1 MFIYLGI
8 AILISIIVI
17 MLIKNMQLKNKYD
30 NIKCIIDTFDGILC
44 FKDSEGKILECNSD
58 FKEIFEGC
66 GEIIGCNNDDFIKN
80 NPQRTSEIL
89 QCQKSDDEVRKLKKE
104 IRIKEDFYVKNE
116 KCTFDVVKKPIFRNG
131 KFEGIAIV
139 GKNITDKLKMEKF
152 KKIAA
157 ENERALTAIKNSK
170 GIKLQLF
177 ANLSHEFKTPINV
190 IQSAISTQKNF
201 LENGDLSLEKSLKHT
216 NYMEKNVNRLTR
228 IVNNFITIAE
238 FESAHI
244 KCNLINADI
253 IMIIEDIIASVEQSE
268 IKKDLEIVFDTN
280 TEELIMA
287 IDIDMFEKVILNL
300 ISNAIKFAGSKKTLL
315 IYVDENEDGVAI
327 YAKDNGDGI
336 SENKK
341 KYIFE
346 KFIQGDMSSTRNS
359 EGSGIGLTV
368 AKAFIELH
376 GGKLT
381 LEKVT
386 KGTCFKIFL
395 KKFKIGENV
404 VDLSKREEHYKQIIK
419 VELSDI

>member
-1 MFIYLGI
+1 M
-8 AILISIIVI
+8 ILV
-17 MLIKNMQLKNKYD
+17 KNIQLKNKYD

-44 FKDSEGKILECNSD
+44 FKDSEGKILDCNSD

-80 NPQRTSEIL
+80 NPQRAAEIL
-89 QCQKSDDEVRKLKKE
+89 QCKKSDEQVRISKNEV
-104 IRIKEDFYVKNE
+104 RIKEDFFVKNE
-116 KCTFDVVKKPIFRNG
+116 KCTFDVIKKPIFRNG
-131 KFEGIAIV
+131 KFTGIAIV
-139 GKNITDKLKMEKF
+139 GKNITDKLKMQKF

-190 IQSAISTQKNF
+190 IQTAIATQKNF
-201 LENGDLSLEKSLKHT
+201 LESGELSLEGALKHV

-228 IVNNFITIAE
+228 IVNNFIIIAE

-244 KCNLINADI
+244 KCNLINVDI
-253 IMIIEDIIASVEQSE
+253 IRIIEDIIAAVEASK
-268 IKKDLEIVFDTN
+268 IKKDLEIIFDTN

-300 ISNAIKFAGSKKTLL
+300 ISNAIKFAGNKKTLL
-315 IYVDENEDGVAI
+315 IYVDENDNGIAI
-327 YAKDNGDGI
+327 YAKDNGRGI
-336 SENKK
+336 SEGKK

-346 KFIQGDMSSTRNS
+346 KFIQGDMSSTRSN

-376 GGKLT
+376 GGNLT
-381 LEKVT
+381 LEKVN

-395 KKFKIGENV
+395 KKFKIGEEVFN
-404 VDLSKREEHYKQIIK
+404 LSNREEHYSQIIK
-419 VELSDI
+419 IELSDI